1 MSASKWKAKRPNKR
15 DSQPGLARLSGLSG
29 DVNLLKERLLD
40 EHLRAISDP
49 ELRRSLHL
57 AANESAALAWTT
69 AYPLLVLPELMAE
82 RSQATETRHD
92 RQNCIRKRNCSKYPA
107 AA

>member
-1 MSASKWKAKRPNKR
+1 MSAMKWKVKRPNKR
-15 DSQPGLARLSGLSG
+15 DSQPGVARLSGLSG

-40 EHLRAISDP
+40 ERLRAVLDP
-49 ELRRSLHL
+49 ELRRSLQL

-82 RSQATETRHD
+82 RGQATETRHN
-92 RQNCIRKRNCSKYPA
+92 RQNCIRKRNCSNYPA

>member
-1 MSASKWKAKRPNKR
+1 MSAMKWNLKRPNKR
-15 DSQPGLARLSGLSG
+15 VSQPRAARLSGLSG
-29 DVNLLKERLLD
+29 DINLLKQRLLD
-40 EHLRAISDP
+40 DRLRAISDP

-82 RSQATETRHD
+82 RSQATETRYD
-92 RQNCIRKRNCSKYPA
+92 RQNCIRKRICSKYA
-107 AA
+107 AAA